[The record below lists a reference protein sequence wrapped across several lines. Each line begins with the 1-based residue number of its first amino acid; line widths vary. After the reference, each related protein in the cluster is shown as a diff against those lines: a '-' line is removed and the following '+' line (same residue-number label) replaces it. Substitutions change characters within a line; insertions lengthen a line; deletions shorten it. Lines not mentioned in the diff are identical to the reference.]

1 MVNDTSQVQASTRRQ
16 TSSEGA
22 NITID
27 GLTKVYNE
35 GETDEVIAIEDITLE
50 IEPNEFVSIIGPS
63 GCGKTT
69 LLKCIGDLVE
79 PTVGEVHINGEPA
92 TAARKEREL
101 AFYFQEDVLLPWR
114 SVIDNVLLPLQIEGK
129 DIDKEEFREEARE
142 VLAQVGL
149 DGFEQSMPAE
159 LSGGMRQRVALARG
173 FIFDPM
179 TFLMDEP
186 FAALDELTRRKMN
199 KRLLDIHQSVQ
210 KTTFFVTHHI
220 AEAVWLSDK
229 VVILN
234 SHPGEVEEIVDIDIP
249 RPRDENTRQSEEF
262 HEYEDALTDKII
274 EFDV

>member
-1 MVNDTSQVQASTRRQ
+1 MANDTSQVQASNRRQ
-16 TSSEGA
+16 TSAEGA
-22 NITID
+22 NITVD

-35 GETDEVIAIEDITLE
+35 GEADEVIAIEDIDLE

-79 PTVGEVHINGEPA
+79 PTVGEVQINGEPA

-129 DIDKEEFREEARE
+129 DIDKEQFREEARE
-142 VLAQVGL
+142 VLTQVGL
-149 DGFEQSMPAE
+149 DGFEHSMPAE

-210 KTTFFVTHHI
+210 KTTVFVTHHI

-234 SHPGEVEEIVDIDIP
+234 SHPGEVDEIVDIDIP
-249 RPRDENTRQSEEF
+249 RPRDENTRQSEAF

>member
-1 MVNDTSQVQASTRRQ
+1 MTNDTSQVYASDRGQANAT
-16 TSSEGA
+16 GA

-35 GETDEVIAIEDITLE
+35 GEADEVIAIEDINLE
-50 IEPNEFVSIIGPS
+50 VEPNEFISIIGPS

-79 PTVGEVHINGEPA
+79 PTSGEVRINAEPA
-92 TAARKEREL
+92 MAARKEREL
-101 AFYFQEDVLLPWR
+101 AFYFQEDVLLSWR
-114 SVIDNVLLPLQIEGK
+114 SVIDNVLLPLEIEGK
-129 DIDKEEFREEARE
+129 NIDREQFREEARE
-142 VLAQVGL
+142 VLTQVGL
-149 DGFEQSMPAE
+149 EGFEHSMPAE

-210 KTTFFVTHHI
+210 KTTVFVTHHI
-220 AEAVWLSDK
+220 AEAVWLSDR

-234 SHPGEVEEIVDIDIP
+234 SHPGEIEEVVDIDIP
-249 RPRDENTRQSEEF
+249 RPRDENTRQSEKF
-262 HEYEDALTDKII
+262 HEHENALTDRII